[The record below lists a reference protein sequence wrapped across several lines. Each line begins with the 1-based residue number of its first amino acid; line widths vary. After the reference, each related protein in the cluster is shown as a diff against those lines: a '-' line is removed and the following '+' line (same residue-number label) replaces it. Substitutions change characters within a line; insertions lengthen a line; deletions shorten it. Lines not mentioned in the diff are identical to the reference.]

1 MLTSSHVMM
10 GLTMKSFT
18 SRKSQVCTVLGKF
31 IVSRRRKKRYLSR
44 NKNVAWETQPEKP
57 CNGFLHTRKNKNN
70 TMSYESNGGN
80 KYKCRLLINNS
91 CSRSFKCQLSRKKA
105 RSNGLRAIK
114 DVCSKH
120 FYRGQLNVVFE

>member
-1 MLTSSHVMM
+1 MYSAGKIYSIEKAEKKVPVEKQKL
-10 GLTMKSFT
+10 GLGNTT
-18 SRKSQVCTVLGKF
+18 
-31 IVSRRRKKRYLSR
+31 KK
-44 NKNVAWETQPEKP
+44 T